1 MCIVAIAWRVL
12 DNTPLFL
19 ISNRDEFYQRP
30 TQSLDYQEDLEIF
43 SGKDLQSGG
52 TWLGTTKTGRWAIIT
67 NYRDGTDKRQ
77 FATSRG
83 HLVQQFLQSELLP
96 IRFAEQLLKN
106 QQNYAGFNL
115 ILGNR
120 EQAVYLS
127 NRGES
132 PQILANGVYVL
143 SNGLMSDNWA
153 KTNHLR
159 KRFTQELLPIIQQKN
174 NIDDDI
180 LNHSFE
186 ILQDTRQP
194 PIEQLPNTGVSL
206 VWEQLL
212 SSTFVKGEN
221 YGTRCSNVLMMTDDK
236 LIWYEKQQHGEN
248 IGIYEV
254 IEYELA

>member
-12 DNTPLFL
+12 ANTPLFL
-19 ISNRDEFYQRP
+19 LSNRDEFYHRP
-30 TQSLDYQEDLEIF
+30 TQALDYQTDNDIF
-43 SGKDLQSGG
+43 AGRDLQSGG

-83 HLVQQFLQSELLP
+83 HLVQHFLQSELLP
-96 IRFAEQLLKN
+96 IRFAEQLLKT

-127 NRGES
+127 NRGEA
-132 PQILANGVYVL
+132 PQLLANGVYVL
-143 SNGLMSDNWA
+143 SNGLMSDNWE

-159 KRFTQELLPIIQQKN
+159 KRFTQELLPMFQQPLALTDEII
-174 NIDDDI
+174 
-180 LNHSFE
+180 NHSFE

-206 VWEQLL
+206 AWEQLL
-212 SSTFVKGEN
+212 SSTFVKSEN
-221 YGTRCSNVLMMTDDK
+221 YGTRCSNVLFMTNHQ
-236 LIWYEKQQHGEN
+236 LQWYEKQQHGEN
-248 IGIYEV
+248 MGIYQ
-254 IEYELA
+254 IIDYELV